1 MQSLLF
7 VTIEIKIKA
16 FKGKQV
22 YTVKTKQSHPKHF
35 PKPNQKV
42 KYFRTY

>member
-22 YTVKTKQSHPKHF
+22 YKVKTKQSHPKQF
-35 PKPNQKV
+35 PKNNQKV